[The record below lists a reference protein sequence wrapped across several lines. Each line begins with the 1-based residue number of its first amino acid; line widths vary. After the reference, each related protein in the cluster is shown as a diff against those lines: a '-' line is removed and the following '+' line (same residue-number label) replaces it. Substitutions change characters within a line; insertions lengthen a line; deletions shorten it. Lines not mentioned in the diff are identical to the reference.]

1 LSGGAI
7 APSVLILYP
16 SFLPFRYDHFKLHP
30 HSPLEEESKMTKV
43 EATQAQFSQ
52 LIASVVKQGERVILE
67 QEGQAIAAVVSYADL
82 KRLEALDDAQ
92 DLADLQQSL
101 VENDA
106 ESYTVEEVIAAYN
119 DAHGTDFTV
128 EGILN
133 ERS

>member
-1 LSGGAI
+1 
-7 APSVLILYP
+7 
-16 SFLPFRYDHFKLHP
+16 
-30 HSPLEEESKMTKV
+30 MTKV
-43 EATQAQFSQ
+43 EATQAQAQFSQ
-52 LIASVVKQGERVILE
+52 LIASVVEQGERVILE
-67 QEGQAIAAVVSYADL
+67 QEGQAIAAVVSYTDL

-92 DLADLQQSL
+92 DLADLRQSL

-119 DAHGTDFTV
+119 DAYGTDFTV

>member
-1 LSGGAI
+1 
-7 APSVLILYP
+7 
-16 SFLPFRYDHFKLHP
+16 
-30 HSPLEEESKMTKV
+30 MTKV
-43 EATQAQFSQ
+43 EATQAQAQFSQ
-52 LIASVVKQGERVILE
+52 LIASVVEQGERVILE

-92 DLADLQQSL
+92 DLADLQQSIA
-101 VENDA
+101 EDDT
-106 ESYTVEEVIAAYN
+106 ESYTVEKVIAAYN